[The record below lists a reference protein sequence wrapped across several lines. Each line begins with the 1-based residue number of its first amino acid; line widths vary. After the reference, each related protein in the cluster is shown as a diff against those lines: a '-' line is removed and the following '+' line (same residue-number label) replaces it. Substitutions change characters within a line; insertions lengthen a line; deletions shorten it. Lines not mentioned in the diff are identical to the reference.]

1 MTLVSQSAENN
12 LEHSAGKSLPPTA
25 LQQKFKLME
34 LQAKP
39 TTATVDSIMPE
50 IDAISVGYRTP
61 NCADRQKHIAN
72 DIGVIKRAKSDNRA
86 GSMPLPHSN
95 IAAPHKAKNGL
106 INGILRNLRVNEI
119 ALVFWIVFAVTPDE
133 FVFEPLSYVKLS
145 NVKNGS
151 STSNIGGIK
160 TERPQKNAALLAE
173 VCVST
178 IA

>member
-39 TTATVDSIMPE
+39 TTATVDSMMPE

-106 INGILRNLRVNEI
+106 INGILRSLRVNEI
-119 ALVFWIVFAVTPDE
+119 ELVFGIVFAVTPDE
-133 FVFEPLSYVKLS
+133 FDFEPLSCFELS
-145 NVKNGS
+145 EVKNGS